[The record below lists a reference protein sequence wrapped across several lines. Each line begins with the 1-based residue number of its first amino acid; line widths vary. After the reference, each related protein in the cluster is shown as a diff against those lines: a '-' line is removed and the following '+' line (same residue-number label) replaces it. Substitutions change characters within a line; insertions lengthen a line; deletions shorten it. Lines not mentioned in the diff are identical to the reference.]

1 MKKIRLILVMLVI
14 ICSVNFLKITV
25 IKVYGAEVPVE
36 SSQQAYGKREK
47 INIMDEHQTKLIQII
62 IF

>member
-1 MKKIRLILVMLVI
+1 MKKIRLILVMLAI

-36 SSQQAYGKREK
+36 SSQQAYGKEEK

>member
-1 MKKIRLILVMLVI
+1 M
-14 ICSVNFLKITV
+14 
-25 IKVYGAEVPVE
+25 E
-36 SSQQAYGKREK
+36 KREK